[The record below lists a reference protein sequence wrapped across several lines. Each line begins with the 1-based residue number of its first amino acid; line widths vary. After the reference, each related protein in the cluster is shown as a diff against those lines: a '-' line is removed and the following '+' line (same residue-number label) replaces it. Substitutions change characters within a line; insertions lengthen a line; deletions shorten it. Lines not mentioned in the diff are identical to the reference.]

1 MKKETVL
8 NKEFSKKDI
17 SRLRNLL
24 KGKTGDK
31 TQIQSGYEKKTEDHS
46 EGDIWEEN
54 GKTWTIKKGIK
65 QTITKLDSIKK
76 LIALPIKCPNCNTP
90 FKSHDINKKMYFI
103 HGKCFDCVIEMEAE
117 IKRSGKWEE
126 YERGILNSNK
136 NSSLEEVENAL
147 EEWYNAQDE
156 SFVSENGEIESWKGG
171 DKSKVYEQI
180 KKNLQ
185 AAKEVRI

>member
-1 MKKETVL
+1 MA
-8 NKEFSKKDI
+8 S
-17 SRLRNLL
+17 
-24 KGKTGDK
+24 
-31 TQIQSGYEKKTEDHS
+31 
-46 EGDIWEEN
+46 
-54 GKTWTIKKGIK
+54 
-65 QTITKLDSIKK
+65 
-76 LIALPIKCPNCNTP
+76 
-90 FKSHDINKKMYFI
+90 
-103 HGKCFDCVIEMEAE
+103 
-117 IKRSGKWEE
+117 
-126 YERGILNSNK
+126 LNSNK